1 MVALQL
7 LVDDDDVLVTHVDVD
22 EGQLLDDD
30 AAPHVELAV
39 EEVIRW
45 RTAFFKL
52 VVSSNVTLSSRGF

>member
-1 MVALQL
+1 MVALHL
-7 LVDDDDVLVTHVDVD
+7 LVDDDDVLGAHVDVD

-45 RTAFFKL
+45 RTAVLTL
-52 VVSSNVTLSSRGF
+52 VFLSSYVPM